1 MHARE
6 GASAFDRLLRMAV
19 QPRFRKA
26 AAVCFAAVVLLTVVS
41 YAYRRPVMESS
52 ITRSVTTAL
61 RIDGHAGVTVDVK
74 GRDVSLRGSVAD
86 AAERR
91 SVIRLA
97 QKRNGVRVVDASALR
112 VLDGSSDQG
121 DAPTTIVD
129 GGTAADATTNGSR
142 PVTASTVA
150 VLPLRK
156 PRIEATFRDGVLSVS
171 GNAPTKEAADALLH
185 RSSTVLQP
193 DQLVDKIVVPTKVTE
208 LADMN
213 EYRRVGDFL
222 ALLLRTGLTKATLR
236 YDRGKLKI
244 AGVVPDESN
253 RAFLEREAQ
262 NLVGLAQLDAAFT
275 AAASTAIPTST
286 STPASISPS
295 TAADPS
301 VVGAATANP
310 SVPATGLTAGIR
322 TAQSGIDSAIASR
335 TIGFAKNS
343 DSLSDEG
350 RAVVDDV
357 AAAIVKFT
365 DQTLVIQIAGYTD
378 DRGSEGGNLELSQR
392 RADAV
397 RAELVAKGVVAG
409 RISARGFGEADPV
422 ALNDTDDNRAKNRRI
437 QITVVST

>member
-91 SVIRLA
+91 SVIRLV

-112 VLDGSSDQG
+112 VLNGSSDQG

-171 GNAPTKEAADALLH
+171 GNAPTKEAVDALLR

-193 DQLVDKIVVPTKVTE
+193 GQLLDKLVVPANVTE

-222 ALLLRTGLTKATLR
+222 ALLLRTGLTEATLR

-295 TAADPS
+295 TAADTS

-357 AAAIVKFT
+357 AAAIVKQT

-392 RADAV
+392 RADTV

-437 QITVVST
+437 QITVVSS

>member
-1 MHARE
+1 M
-6 GASAFDRLLRMAV
+6 
-19 QPRFRKA
+19 
-26 AAVCFAAVVLLTVVS
+26 AVCFAAVVLLTVVS
-41 YAYRRPVMESS
+41 YAYRRPVMERS
-52 ITRSVTTAL
+52 IARAVTTAL
-61 RIDGHAGVTVDVK
+61 RIDGHAGITVDVK
-74 GRDVSLRGSVAD
+74 GRDVSLHGSVAD

-112 VLDGSSDQG
+112 ILDGTSDPG
-121 DAPTTIVD
+121 AAPTTIVD
-129 GGTAADATTNGSR
+129 GGTSADATTNGSR
-142 PVTASTVA
+142 PVPASTVA

-193 DQLVDKIVVPTKVTE
+193 GQLVDKVVVPAKVTE

-213 EYRRVGDFL
+213 EYRRLGDFL
-222 ALLLRTGLTKATLR
+222 ALLPRTGLTEATLR
-236 YDRGKLKI
+236 YDRGKLKV
-244 AGVVPDESN
+244 AGIVPDPSN

-262 NLVGLAQLDAAFT
+262 NLVGLAQLDAAFI
-275 AAASTAIPTST
+275 ASASTSLPTST
-286 STPASISPS
+286 STSAPSSPS
-295 TAADPS
+295 TAAESTAADAGA
-301 VVGAATANP
+301 VGAVTANP

-322 TAQSGIDSAIASR
+322 TAQSGIDSAVASR

-378 DRGSEGGNLELSQR
+378 DRGSAGGNLELSQR
-392 RADAV
+392 RADTV

-437 QITVVST
+437 QITVVSS